1 MIKIQIEG
9 LGWRILRNIFLAIG
23 LLLIATP
30 LYLVVINSF
39 KSLEAAGQSF
49 FAFPTS
55 LYLDNFI
62 NLFSDNE
69 YWQFLKNS
77 LIITV
82 GSIFCVLLLV
92 PSVSY
97 AIARNR
103 HKRYYRFLNYYL
115 IMGLFIPS
123 QVIMLPV
130 TQMMATLEMQN
141 IFGLILLYATFSLT
155 QGVFLFTNY
164 MRSLP
169 YEIEEAAKID
179 GCATIQIY
187 TKIVL
192 HLCKPMIATIVVM
205 NSLWFWN
212 DFMLPLMILN
222 RTKDSW
228 TLPLFQYNFRTE
240 YSFDYPMAFT
250 AYLMSMIPVLI
261 IYCIGQKYIIKG
273 LTAGA
278 VKA

>member
-1 MIKIQIEG
+1 MKKVLNERTVWLSI
-9 LGWRILRNIFLAIG
+9 RNIILAIG
-23 LLLIATP
+23 IILIATP
-30 LYLVVINSF
+30 LYLVLINSF
-39 KSLEAAGQSF
+39 KSLEEAGRNF
-49 FAFPTS
+49 FAFPES
-55 LYLDNFI
+55 FYLYNI
-62 NLFSDNE
+62 SRLFGDSE
-69 YWQFLKNS
+69 YWLFLKNS
-77 LIITV
+77 TIITTL
-82 GSIFCVLLLV
+82 SIFCVLLLV

-103 HKRYYRFLNYYL
+103 HKKYYKFLNYYL
-115 IMGLFIPS
+115 IMGLFIPA

-130 TQMMATLEMQN
+130 TQMMARLEMQN
-141 IFGLILLYATFSLT
+141 IFGLVLLYATFSLT

-179 GCATIQIY
+179 GCSIFQTY

-192 HLCKPMIATIVVM
+192 HLCKPMIATVVVM

-212 DFMLPLMILN
+212 DFMLPLILLN
-222 RTKDSW
+222 RAKDSW

-261 IYCIGQKYIIKG
+261 IYCLGQKYIIKG

-278 VKA
+278 IKA